1 MSDIKFVWAKEWNGQ
16 WVASAEVSEL
26 GSHLPKAGDQ
36 INVYKR
42 DGSFQ
47 TKIVKKAQALQGVG
61 GLAKGISCFVLH
73 YIV

>member
-1 MSDIKFVWAKEWNGQ
+1 MSDIKFVWAKTWNGQ

-26 GSHLPKAGDQ
+26 GAHLPKAGDE

-47 TKIVKKAQALQGVG
+47 TKVVKKAQALQGAG
-61 GLAKGISCFVLH
+61 DLKTGKGCFVLH